1 MSKPK
6 AYVVISYSYAEFKL
20 YAEIIGHTDLF
31 SQILEKHEEIVS
43 GSGRIKDEEIC
54 QKIKGLFEILRNA
67 QVSGGLISDWS
78 GEPLFDIL
86 IDGGDTFTLVFLKGY
101 EFKEVCF
108 YIIEKALC
116 RVSRSKSLVFRRVK
130 PVL

>member
-6 AYVVISYSYAEFKL
+6 AYVVISYSDAEFRL
-20 YAEIIGHTDLF
+20 CAEIIGHTDLF
-31 SQILEKHEEIVS
+31 SQILEKHEEIVRE
-43 GSGRIKDEEIC
+43 GGRIKDEEIC
-54 QKIKGLFEILRNA
+54 QKIKGMFDILRNA

-78 GEPLFDIL
+78 GEPLFDI
-86 IDGGDTFTLVFLKGY
+86 IIEGKDTFTLVFLRGY

-108 YIIEKALC
+108 SITEKALC
-116 RVSRSKSLVFRRVK
+116 RISKSKSLVSQCIK